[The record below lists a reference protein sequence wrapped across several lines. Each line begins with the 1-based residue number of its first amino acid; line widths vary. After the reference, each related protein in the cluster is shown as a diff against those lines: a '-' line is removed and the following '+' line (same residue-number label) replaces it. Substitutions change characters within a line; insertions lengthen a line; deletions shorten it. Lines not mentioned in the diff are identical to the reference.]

1 MSSVLNEHSTHTHT
15 CGELRAS
22 DIGATVTLN
31 GWVQHRRDHGG
42 LIFVDLRDREGLT
55 QCAFDPDLSGAEV
68 FHTAETIRPEWPI
81 SVTGVVRARP
91 EGMANP
97 NLATGEVEVLIG
109 DITVINTSKTPP
121 FQIEDGIITAEDT
134 RLRYRYLDLRRPE
147 MLGRLK
153 LRDAFT
159 WGMREALHRRAF
171 LEVETPILFKSS
183 PEGARDFIVPS
194 RLNPGSFYALPQSPQ
209 LLKELLMVSGI
220 ERYYQVAKCFRDE
233 DLRADRQPEFT
244 QVDIEMSFVDMDGAI
259 AILEDVL
266 KDAFA
271 EVGVDLPTPL
281 RRMPYW
287 EAMDTYGSDKP
298 DTRFGMHLVDVSDV
312 FKNSQFKVFA
322 QAANTEGQVVK
333 CINAKGAGTWSRG
346 ELDKLPGI
354 AQNFGAKGLAWIA
367 FRADGSVNSPIVKF
381 FSDDEMAALRAACDV
396 EPGDL
401 LMFAACERKLADEVL
416 GGMRTHM
423 ANALGIERAGHDFL
437 WVVDFPMFE
446 YDAEE
451 KRYSAEHHPFTQPYE
466 ADVDKIE
473 TDPLAVGSYTYD
485 FVMDGYEAGGGGM
498 RIHNADLQMRV
509 LKRLGFTEEKAKE
522 QFGYLIEALG
532 YGAPTLG
539 GFALGLD
546 RVCMILAGCDSIRDV
561 MAFPKT
567 SSGADLMSAAP
578 SRVSDKQLDEVALR
592 TTV

>member
-97 NLATGEVEVLIG
+97 NLATGEVEVRIG
-109 DITVINTSKTPP
+109 DITGINTSKTPP

-159 WGMREALHRRAF
+159 WGMREALHKRAF

-446 YDAEE
+446 YDEE
-451 KRYSAEHHPFTQPYE
+451 EERYSAEHHPFTQPYE

>member
-121 FQIEDGIITAEDT
+121 FQIEDGIVTAEDT

-423 ANALGIERAGHDFL
+423 ANALDIERAGHDFL

-446 YDAEE
+446 YDEEE

>member
-1 MSSVLNEHSTHTHT
+1 M
-15 CGELRAS
+15 
-22 DIGATVTLN
+22 
-31 GWVQHRRDHGG
+31 
-42 LIFVDLRDREGLT
+42 
-55 QCAFDPDLSGAEV
+55 
-68 FHTAETIRPEWPI
+68 
-81 SVTGVVRARP
+81 
-91 EGMANP
+91 
-97 NLATGEVEVLIG
+97 
-109 DITVINTSKTPP
+109 
-121 FQIEDGIITAEDT
+121 
-134 RLRYRYLDLRRPE
+134 
-147 MLGRLK
+147 
-153 LRDAFT
+153 
-159 WGMREALHRRAF
+159 
-171 LEVETPILFKSS
+171 
-183 PEGARDFIVPS
+183 PS

-381 FSDDEMAALRAACDV
+381 FSDDEMVTLRAACDV

-437 WVVDFPMFE
+437 WVVEFPMFE
-446 YDAEE
+446 YDEEE
-451 KRYSAEHHPFTQPYE
+451 KRFVAEHHPFTLPYE
-466 ADVDKIE
+466 A
-473 TDPLAVGSYTYD
+473 AVARSRPTHSPW
-485 FVMDGYEAGGGGM
+485 AP
-498 RIHNADLQMRV
+498 
-509 LKRLGFTEEKAKE
+509 RL
-522 QFGYLIEALG
+522 
-532 YGAPTLG
+532 
-539 GFALGLD
+539 
-546 RVCMILAGCDSIRDV
+546 M
-561 MAFPKT
+561 T
-567 SSGADLMSAAP
+567 S
-578 SRVSDKQLDEVALR
+578 
-592 TTV
+592 

>member
-134 RLRYRYLDLRRPE
+134 RLRDRYLDLRRPE

-159 WGMREALHRRAF
+159 WGMREALHKRAF

-298 DTRFGMHLVDVSDV
+298 DTRFDMHLVDVSDV
-312 FKNSQFKVFA
+312 FKYSQFKVFA

-381 FSDDEMAALRAACDV
+381 FSDDEMAVLRAACDV

-446 YDAEE
+446 YDEEE

>member
-68 FHTAETIRPEWPI
+68 FHAAETIRPEWPI

-121 FQIEDGIITAEDT
+121 FQIEDGIVTAEDT

-381 FSDDEMAALRAACDV
+381 FSDDEMVTLRAACDV

-446 YDAEE
+446 YDEEE